1 MVKNKS
7 AFIFIIL
14 LISVFLSAC
23 GQNELKDARNW
34 PVRDFTFTDQAGKS
48 FGLSDLKGKIW
59 VSDFVFTTCADVC
72 LPMTKNMATLQ
83 KMLKD
88 EGIKDVELVSF
99 SVDPVVDTPENLTT
113 FAKHFEVDFANWHF
127 LTGYSQAE
135 IEEFGKTVFKAVVIK
150 PENEDQVIHGT
161 DFYLMDQNGKI
172 MKYYDGMDEKNLK
185 DIIKDIKTLQ
195 K

>member
-1 MVKNKS
+1 MVKYKS
-7 AFIFIIL
+7 VFLLIIL

-23 GQNELKDARNW
+23 GQNEIKDARNW
-34 PVRDFTFTDQAGKS
+34 QIRDFTFTDQDGKP
-48 FGLSDLKGKIW
+48 FGLSDLEGKIW

-99 SVDPVVDTPENLTT
+99 SVDPVVDTPENLTL
-113 FAKHFEVDFANWHF
+113 FAKHFKVDFSNWHF
-127 LTGYSQAE
+127 LTGYTQAE
-135 IEEFGKTVFKAVVIK
+135 IEEFAKTDFKAVVIK

-172 MKYYDGMDEKNLK
+172 MKYYDGMDEKNFK
-185 DIIKDIKTLQ
+185 DMINDIKTLQ